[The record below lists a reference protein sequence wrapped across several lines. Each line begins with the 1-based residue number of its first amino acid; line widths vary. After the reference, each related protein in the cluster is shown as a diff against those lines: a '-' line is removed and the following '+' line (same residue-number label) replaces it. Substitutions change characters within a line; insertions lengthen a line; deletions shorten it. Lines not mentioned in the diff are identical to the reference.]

1 MHFSAFAGFTRQN
14 DYDVVIILDVVF
26 NDWFVVGVFL
36 GSDFAFLRPMRFQV
50 LKHSGLRTC

>member
-26 NDWFVVGVFL
+26 NDWFVVGVFWDL
-36 GSDFAFLRPMRFQV
+36 TLLF
-50 LKHSGLRTC
+50 SGPCASRS